1 MDFESKSKL
10 ANSNKKTPEIFQ
22 DIQKWEINRRSF
34 LRSAIVAGAASQITW
49 FTSCSAQLE
58 AANDY
63 LTAEQSTI
71 LKAIVMGIFPDDG
84 NGPSADDL
92 NSFGYILWV
101 LADNYKKQEEKEYII
116 EGLDWAN
123 ESAKELYFESFVDLS
138 GKQQTALIKEFTEH
152 SWGKSWMSVMVTL
165 VMESAL
171 LDPIY
176 GGNTDEAGW
185 NWLDHKAG
193 QPRPSEG
200 TRLESFIET
209 YKPGAKQ

>member
-1 MDFESKSKL
+1 MDFDSKNI
-10 ANSNKKTPEIFQ
+10 ANKTPELFQ
-22 DIQKWEINRRSF
+22 NIEKWELNRRSF
-34 LRSAIVAGAASQITW
+34 LHSALVAGAASQIAF
-49 FTSCSAQLE
+49 FTSCSTQLE
-58 AANDY
+58 EANEH

-71 LKAIVMGIFPDDG
+71 LKAVIMGIFPDDG

-92 NSFGYILWV
+92 NTFGYIMWV
-101 LADNYKKQEEKEYII
+101 LSDNYKKQEDRDYII

-123 ESAKELYFESFVDLS
+123 KQAKELYFEDFVNLS
-138 GKQQTALIKEFTEH
+138 ADQQNALIKLFTEH
-152 SWGKSWMSVMVTL
+152 SWGKSWMSVMVTF

-176 GGNTDEAGW
+176 GGNKDEAGW
-185 NWLDHKAG
+185 KWLDHKPG
-193 QPRPSEG
+193 MPRPDEG